1 MAEIAER
8 AGVTERTFFRH
19 FADKR
24 ELLFAGE
31 DEIPALVA
39 DLIAQA
45 PASMGPMEVIRWGF
59 EMIVATLFQDRSD
72 YLRKRRVVI
81 DGNEGLRE
89 RELRKLANLSDSIAS
104 GFRARGVDDLHATL
118 AAETAGT
125 VFKVAVRRWID
136 QTDGD
141 LLAIIAETIDALTV
155 VTTISR

>member
-1 MAEIAER
+1 
-8 AGVTERTFFRH
+8 
-19 FADKR
+19 
-24 ELLFAGE
+24 
-31 DEIPALVA
+31 
-39 DLIAQA
+39 
-45 PASMGPMEVIRWGF
+45 
-59 EMIVATLFQDRSD
+59 MIVATLFQDRSD

-89 RELRKLANLSDSIAS
+89 RELRKLANLSNSIAS

-125 VFKVAVRRWID
+125 MFKVAVRRWID

>member
-104 GFRARGVDDLHATL
+104 GFRARGVDDLHATR